1 MRHGKKINH
10 LSRTASHRKAMLSN
24 MATSLI
30 QNKRIVTTVAKAKAL
45 RKYVEPIITR
55 SKSDTTHSRRM
66 VFRYLQD
73 KESVNILFDEVSE
86 KVADRA
92 GGYTRILKTGNRLG
106 DNASMCVIELVDY
119 NEALL
124 KESKPKKARTRRS
137 SRGKGGVA
145 ATTATAATVAAA
157 VVETE
162 EQVPEAEV
170 VEEQTVTEE
179 AEKVVE
185 AATEEDQTEKVTE
198 SSAEKQA
205 EEDQLQAN
213 ETEEP
218 QAEAPT
224 VETEEPQAEAPTV
237 EEKKPQA
244 EAPTA
249 EKEDPQADAST
260 DEEE

>member
-137 SRGKGGVA
+137 RQGKGGVA
-145 ATTATAATVAAA
+145 ATAATAAAA

-162 EQVPEAEV
+162 EQVPETEV

-205 EEDQLQAN
+205 EEHQLQAN

-224 VETEEPQAEAPTV
+224 VE
-237 EEKKPQA
+237 EKEPQA

>member
-55 SKSDTTHSRRM
+55 AKNDTTHARRM
-66 VFRYLQD
+66 IFRYLQD

-124 KESKPKKARTRRS
+124 KESKPKRAKTRRS
-137 SRGKGGVA
+137 RRGKGAGVA
-145 ATTATAATVAAA
+145 ATVTAAATTVATE
-157 VVETE
+157 VSETP

-170 VEEQTVTEE
+170 LEGQADAEEG
-179 AEKVVE
+179 AEVVE
-185 AATEEDQTEKVTE
+185 TPAKADQTEEVTAASTE
-198 SSAEKQA
+198 KKQA
-205 EEDQLQAN
+205 EEQAGEDQPQ
-213 ETEEP
+213 TEEA
-218 QAEAPT
+218 AE
-224 VETEEPQAEAPTV
+224 EE
-237 EEKKPQA
+237 KPQA
-244 EAPTA
+244 KAPTD
-249 EKEDPQADAST
+249 EKE
-260 DEEE
+260 

>member
-55 SKSDTTHSRRM
+55 AKSDTTHARRM

-124 KESKPKKARTRRS
+124 KESKPKRAKTRRS
-137 SRGKGGVA
+137 RRGKGAAAAVT
-145 ATTATAATVAAA
+145 ATTAATAATAVAAEVA
-157 VVETE
+157 ETK

-170 VEEQTVTEE
+170 VEGQTVGDEE
-179 AEKVVE
+179 AKVVE
-185 AATEEDQTEKVTE
+185 ASVEEDQTEEVAAASTE
-198 SSAEKQA
+198 KKQA
-205 EEDQLQAN
+205 EEQTVEDQPP
-213 ETEEP
+213 TEEAAEEEQP
-218 QAEAPT
+218 QAKAP
-224 VETEEPQAEAPTV
+224 
-237 EEKKPQA
+237 
-244 EAPTA
+244 
-249 EKEDPQADAST
+249 T